1 MEKKD
6 NGKLLDRIEYYLEH
20 PEDERK
26 ASMMFSAEEQNILRT
41 IREFEK
47 LRYEMA
53 WENKNPVSREDNA
66 RFIDEIYRKK
76 EKERDISFRLKKE
89 FTDWIDILLKKGGIE
104 AWIDILIWYRLLK
117 EKNLIVD
124 KFWELPI
131 LGTMLNAFIEELK
144 RFDDCGSAI
153 SILAVHSLEELTDI
167 YFHLVFLLRRVEYEV
182 EPQDEILDYLMK
194 KRISFIIADVVLEDS
209 KIWDKEKVRR
219 TINGWVE
226 NWNE

>member
-20 PEDERK
+20 PADERK
-26 ASMMFSAEEQNILRT
+26 ASMMFSAEEQNILHT

-47 LRYEMA
+47 LRYEMK
-53 WENKNPVSREDNA
+53 WENKKPVSKEDNA
-66 RFIDEIYRKK
+66 RFIDEIFRKK
-76 EKERDISFRLKKE
+76 EKERDISFRLKKG
-89 FTDWIDILLKKGGIE
+89 FTDWIDILLKEGGIE

-124 KFWELPI
+124 KFWEFPI
-131 LGTMLNAFIEELK
+131 LGTMLKAFIEELR

-167 YFHLVFLLRRVEYEV
+167 YFHLVFLLRRVEYQV
-182 EPQDEILDYLMK
+182 EPKDEILDYLVK
-194 KRISFIIADVVLEDS
+194 KRISLTIVDVVLEDAR
-209 KIWDKEKVRR
+209 IFDEEKVKR
-219 TINGWVE
+219 TIIGWVE
-226 NWNE
+226 DGDE